1 MKQPHL
7 YSEAVQPIDVDEAG
21 MVHVRA
27 YPDDVD
33 AFDCG
38 DSIQPFAAMVGLA
51 VYALLVGVVIGALAV
66 SFAGM

>member
-21 MVHVRA
+21 TVHVRA
-27 YPDDVD
+27 YGEPD

-51 VYALLVGVVIGALAV
+51 VYTLLVGVVIGALAV